1 MLKQHL
7 SQRLLQKLSP
17 QQIQLMKLLQIPTA
31 ILDQRIKEE
40 LEQNPA
46 LEEGNEYEEEPENF
60 ETSNETQ
67 ETEGEYDQEVKDYD
81 SSEPADENPTN
92 DFEEYLNNY
101 LEDDT
106 ASYKYK
112 ADDYT
117 GEMEE
122 QKSVPFAV
130 ESTFHDHLERQIGR
144 ASCRERV

>member
-1 MLKQHL
+1 M
-7 SQRLLQKLSP
+7 
-17 QQIQLMKLLQIPTA
+17 
-31 ILDQRIKEE
+31 
-40 LEQNPA
+40 
-46 LEEGNEYEEEPENF
+46 
-60 ETSNETQ
+60 
-67 ETEGEYDQEVKDYD
+67 KDYD

-130 ESTFHDHLERQIGR
+130 ESTFHDHLERQIGLLKLKMR
-144 ASCRERV
+144 INIRLLFRSLGQLMTMVI